1 MPLSSNMIPELI
13 NNYQVFDDTVK
24 THRLLGVSGEVELP
38 SLEAITD
45 TMTAAGIL
53 GEAEAP
59 ATGQYSS
66 MKLKLVFAVLHDDIF
81 QLADTTK
88 PVALTLRSSEQ
99 FNNPKTYSTDY
110 YPVKIVVRGKAT
122 VVNNGKL
129 ANGKKGEP
137 EIEIEIYY
145 YKIVIDGVTELEL
158 DKLNFKFVL
167 HGVDMLA
174 KIREQVGLTQ

>member
-1 MPLSSNMIPELI
+1 MAIPSNMIPELI
-13 NNYQVFDDTVK
+13 NNYQVFNDTVK

-53 GEAEAP
+53 GECEAP

-66 MKLKLVFAVLHDDIF
+66 MKIKLVFAVLHDDIF
-81 QLADTTK
+81 QLADTTQA
-88 PVALTLRSSEQ
+88 VALTLRASEQ
-99 FNNPKTYSTDY
+99 FSDKKTYGTDY
-110 YPVKIVVRGKAT
+110 FPVKIVIRGKAIT
-122 VVNNGKL
+122 INNGKL
-129 ANGKKGEP
+129 VNGKKGEP
-137 EIEIEIYY
+137 EIEIGIYY